1 MGRCTLRAKP
11 LHTLAHYSK
20 APTRKSY
27 ATIFWGCTGPYFG
40 PTTTDEKIIKK
51 SLYLN
56 PVTPILIH
64 PSINQTVSFY
74 QLAAHLFDLPL
85 HFSEMLI
92 INMSLYSLGLA
103 ENYSET

>member
-1 MGRCTLRAKP
+1 MGWCTLRVKL
-11 LHTLAHYSK
+11 LHTPAHYSK

-40 PTTTDEKIIKK
+40 PTTTDKK
-51 SLYLN
+51 SLNLN